1 MKPSDVAA
9 LRNNLARAKTAP
21 KTTTSNDPASSS
33 LAALPRKKKGEP
45 ERAEQVAL
53 AVWLDAHFKG
63 LWCHVP
69 NERSSARQAGRLAQE
84 GVKPGVPDVL
94 IFRRSPL
101 GWAGCAVELKA
112 PSRQSPTNPRA
123 GASPEQCAWLDALAS
138 QGWAVQV
145 CYSADEARRIIC
157 GIYGMR
163 P

>member
-1 MKPSDVAA
+1 MGLSLKDAA
-9 LRNNLARAKTAP
+9 TLQVRVKNAREGIAP
-21 KTTTSNDPASSS
+21 TDSP
-33 LAALPRKKKGEP
+33 LPRSLPKKRGEP
-45 ERAEQVAL
+45 ERVEQVAL
-53 AVWLDAHFKG
+53 AVWLDLRFPG

-69 NERSSARQAGRLAQE
+69 NERSSARQAGRLAEE

-101 GWAGCAVELKA
+101 GWTGCAIEMKA
-112 PSRQSPTNPRA
+112 PSRRSETNPRA
-123 GASPEQCAWLDALAS
+123 GASPEQLAWLDALAS

-157 GIYGMR
+157 GIYGMK